1 MEPMTSTRS
10 SKAIALALAA
20 VVLATVAA
28 PAAAVSVGD
37 SDLPEEAEA
46 GTQVSASYTL
56 TNLYQEP
63 NWEPWTLRGQ
73 TELQNVSWTLT
84 FIDAQGNQFDTVS
97 YSGQTFTH
105 SPITTQQDPPILEV
119 RVEITGVVPPVQ
131 ESELSYPEEETFD
144 LATLTQFQ
152 GESTTGASNEI
163 AANETHHFTAADEN
177 QADPAPGS
185 QEARQALDEASAAIR
200 EAQDAGAD
208 TTDANETFT
217 AAVSS
222 YENGDFDNAVSL
234 ASSAQED
241 AEEAQSQL
249 ESNQQ
254 RNQLLLY
261 GAGGLVV
268 LALVGGAVF
277 YFRNQGDD
285 YDKLG

>member
-10 SKAIALALAA
+10 SKAVALALAA
-20 VVLATVAA
+20 LALAAVAA
-28 PAAAVSVGD
+28 PAAAVSVAD
-37 SDLPEEAEA
+37 SEIPGEAET

-56 TNLYQEP
+56 ANLYQGP
-63 NWEPWTLRGQ
+63 NWEPWTLQGD

-105 SPITTQQDPPILEV
+105 SPITTQQDSAILEV
-119 RVEITGVVPPVQ
+119 RVEVTGVVPPLE

-144 LATLTQFQ
+144 LATLTQYQ
-152 GESTTGASNEI
+152 GESTTGASNQI
-163 AANETHHFTAADEN
+163 ATNETHKFTTADEN
-177 QADPAPGS
+177 EADPEPGS
-185 QEARQALDEASAAIR
+185 QEARAALDDARQAIQDA
-200 EAQDAGAD
+200 EDAGAD
-208 TTDANETFT
+208 TSDANETFT

-222 YENGDFDNAVSL
+222 YENGDFSNAVSL
-234 ASSAQED
+234 AGSAQEE
-241 AEEAQSQL
+241 AETAQSQL
-249 ESNQQ
+249 EGNQQ

-261 GAGGLVV
+261 GAGALVV
-268 LALVGGAVF
+268 LALVGGGVF

>member
-10 SKAIALALAA
+10 SKAVALALAA
-20 VVLATVAA
+20 LALAAVAA

-37 SDLPEEAEA
+37 SDIPGEAET

-56 TNLYQEP
+56 TTLYQGP
-63 NWEPWTLRGQ
+63 NWEPWTLQGE

-97 YSGQTFTH
+97 YSGQTFT
-105 SPITTQQDPPILEV
+105 SEPITTDRDILEV
-119 RVEITGVVPPVQ
+119 RVEVTGVVPPLE

-144 LATLTQFQ
+144 LATLTQYQ
-152 GESTTGASNEI
+152 GESTTGASNQI
-163 AANETHHFTAADEN
+163 ATNETHKFTTADEN
-177 QADPAPGS
+177 EADPEPGS
-185 QEARQALDEASAAIR
+185 QEARAALDEARQAIQDA
-200 EAQDAGAD
+200 EAAGAD
-208 TTDANETFT
+208 TSDANETFT

-222 YENGDFDNAVSL
+222 YENGDFSNAVSL
-234 ASSAQED
+234 AGSAQEE
-241 AEEAQSQL
+241 AETAQNQL

-261 GAGGLVV
+261 GAGALVV
-268 LALVGGAVF
+268 LALVGGGVF